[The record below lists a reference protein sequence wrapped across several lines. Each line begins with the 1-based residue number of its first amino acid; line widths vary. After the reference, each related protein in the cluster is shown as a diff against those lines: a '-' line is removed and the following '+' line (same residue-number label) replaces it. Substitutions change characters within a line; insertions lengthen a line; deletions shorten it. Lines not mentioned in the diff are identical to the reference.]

1 MFATPNMPTPSNP
14 VQTGFAGPGA
24 AISPRSVFGNY
35 SGPPA
40 PASGGPPPA
49 TLPDGWA
56 PTADESLARA
66 FGYQYL
72 ARAFEY
78 PTSDGWEWLTS
89 IQTRSALESALGLC
103 SSGAPDPGGSSGPC
117 FDHRAHDDLPLI
129 GACAELIAAMDT
141 VSFDAFLVDYI
152 ELFGHAA
159 RGTCPL
165 NEIEYGELKADPL
178 FQAHRLADLAAFY
191 RAFGLELGDDAAER
205 QDHLAIQFEFMAV
218 LAAAEAYAIDRY
230 AGADARAIGYHA
242 QRRFLREH
250 PGRWLPAFTRRLERH
265 TNLPFLQ
272 VLARFTRA
280 FVVLDCRRFHV
291 QPGSDELCLRPV
303 EESAESLCDTCGVAR
318 PGGA

>member
-1 MFATPNMPTPSNP
+1 MSATRNMPTRSDPAG
-14 VQTGFAGPGA
+14 TGRPGPA
-24 AISPRSVFGNY
+24 TATRPWSVFGNY
-35 SGPPA
+35 LGPPA
-40 PASGGPPPA
+40 HPPAAPPPA
-49 TLPDGWA
+49 TLPEGWA
-56 PTADESLARA
+56 PTVDESLARA

-78 PTSDGWEWLTS
+78 PTTDGWEWLTS
-89 IQTRSALESALGLC
+89 VAARSALESALVLC
-103 SSGAPDPGGSSGPC
+103 ASGAADPG
-117 FDHRAHDDLPLI
+117 DLPGTCSDPRQHDVLPLV
-129 GACAELIAAMDT
+129 GAGAELVAAIET
-141 VSFDAFLVDYI
+141 ASFDAFLGDYI

-191 RAFGLELGDDAAER
+191 RAFGLELADDAAER

-218 LAAAEAYAIDRY
+218 LAAAEAYAIDRH
-230 AGADARAIGYHA
+230 AKTAARAIGYHA

-265 TNLPFLQ
+265 TSLRFLQ

-280 FVVLDCRRFHV
+280 FVELDCRRFHV

-303 EESAESLCDTCGVAR
+303 AESTESLCDSCGVAR
-318 PGGA
+318 PGDA